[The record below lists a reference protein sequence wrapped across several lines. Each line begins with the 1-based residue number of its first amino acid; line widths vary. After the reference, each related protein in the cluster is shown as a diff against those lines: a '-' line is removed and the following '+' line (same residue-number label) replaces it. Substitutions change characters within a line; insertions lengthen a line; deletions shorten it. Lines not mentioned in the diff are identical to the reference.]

1 MLIQVYTLHEFEAV
15 NARDGEVGADGLMH
29 LDVLPHA
36 LGLAGLVRL
45 ALH

>member
-15 NARDGEVGADGLMH
+15 NARDGEVGADCLMH

-36 LGLAGLVRL
+36 LGLAGLVSL